1 MKKRKIK
8 RAVAGAMALL
18 MMINAL
24 PVTDGWFHPM
34 TSYASTARAN
44 ATSLNVRSGPGTTY
58 SIAGKLTNGKTVT
71 VLGQTTGSDGKT
83 WSQIRFTGTGGAEI
97 TGYVLSTYLK
107 NPTSYSHDGNFESY
121 LTSQGFPESY
131 KDGLRLLHAEYPNW
145 VFTAQHTNLD
155 WNTVIENESVVG
167 RNLVYTSSISS
178 WKSIADG
185 AYNWDT
191 STWPGFDSS
200 SYVAASSDII
210 KYYMDPRNFLDGR
223 GIFQFESL
231 EYNKISHT
239 QSGVESILKNT
250 PMYNK
255 TFSYPDDVTNTTKSM
270 KYSQAFMA
278 AADTSGVS
286 PYHLAS
292 RVKQEVVISPTTM
305 SDSVSGT
312 RSGYTGIYNFY
323 NIGATNTTSG
333 SAVNNGLKWAST
345 GNSYLRPWN
354 SRYRSIVGGAI
365 YIGEKYINVGQNTS
379 YLQKFNVTEK
389 NRYNHQYMSNIEAPN
404 SEATKTASAY
414 SATLNEMTLVFS
426 IPVYTNMPEE
436 VSPIPTK

>member
-8 RAVAGAMALL
+8 RVIASAMALL

-34 TSYASTARAN
+34 TSYASTARVN

-167 RNLVYTSSISS
+167 RNLVYTSSIS
-178 WKSIADG
+178 
-185 AYNWDT
+185 
-191 STWPGFDSS
+191 PG
-200 SYVAASSDII
+200 
-210 KYYMDPRNFLDGR
+210 
-223 GIFQFESL
+223 
-231 EYNKISHT
+231 
-239 QSGVESILKNT
+239 
-250 PMYNK
+250 
-255 TFSYPDDVTNTTKSM
+255 
-270 KYSQAFMA
+270 
-278 AADTSGVS
+278 S
-286 PYHLAS
+286 P
-292 RVKQEVVISPTTM
+292 
-305 SDSVSGT
+305 
-312 RSGYTGIYNFY
+312 
-323 NIGATNTTSG
+323 
-333 SAVNNGLKWAST
+333 
-345 GNSYLRPWN
+345 
-354 SRYRSIVGGAI
+354 
-365 YIGEKYINVGQNTS
+365 
-379 YLQKFNVTEK
+379 
-389 NRYNHQYMSNIEAPN
+389 
-404 SEATKTASAY
+404 
-414 SATLNEMTLVFS
+414 
-426 IPVYTNMPEE
+426 
-436 VSPIPTK
+436 